1 MCWGLF
7 PERGEPGPQLLEDGD
22 DVLTEVHRVLAA
34 LLTQAESV
42 TVYQLAYHQP
52 FANLFSL

>member
-1 MCWGLF
+1 MGLF
-7 PERGEPGPQLLEDGD
+7 PERGEPGPQLLQDGD

-42 TVYQLAYHQP
+42 TVYQIADDQH
-52 FANLFSL
+52 FADLFSL